1 MTWSHALLE
10 VNVMDE
16 IRELLK
22 AVLFVALLIWLVY
35 GLLKWQ
41 ALIHRK
47 KQRREAWIPT
57 GMLKPVSQEL
67 APDQWAARGRPA
79 ADKRREISLPD
90 VL

>member
-1 MTWSHALLE
+1 
-10 VNVMDE
+10 MDE

-47 KQRREAWIPT
+47 KQRREI
-57 GMLKPVSQEL
+57 SQ
-67 APDQWAARGRPA
+67 PDA
-79 ADKRREISLPD
+79 L
-90 VL
+90 

>member
-1 MTWSHALLE
+1 
-10 VNVMDE
+10 MDG
-16 IRELLK
+16 IHELLK

-41 ALIHRK
+41 ARIHGK
-47 KQRREAWIPT
+47 KQRREAWVPT
-57 GMLKPVSQEL
+57 GMMKPVSKEL
-67 APDQWAARGRPA
+67 APDQWAGRSPPA